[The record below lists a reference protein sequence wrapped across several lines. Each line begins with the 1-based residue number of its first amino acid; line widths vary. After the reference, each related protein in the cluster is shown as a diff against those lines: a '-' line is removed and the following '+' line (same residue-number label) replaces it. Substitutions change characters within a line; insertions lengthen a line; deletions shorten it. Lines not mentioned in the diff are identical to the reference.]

1 MSEFK
6 ELNDEMVEGVSG
18 GAGKTTMGF
27 TYDNKGTV
35 TFHDQTGATL
45 LISAADWKWLLSQY
59 SGETMRD
66 KEAALSTVPVK
77 DVEAILNDHNS
88 PFK

>member
-1 MSEFK
+1 MSEFN
-6 ELNDEMVEGVSG
+6 ELSDEMIGGVSG
-18 GAGKTTMGF
+18 GAGKTSMGF
-27 TYDNKGTV
+27 PYDNNGTV
-35 TFHDQTGATL
+35 TFTDKSGVSIK
-45 LISAADWKWLLSQY
+45 ISAADWKWLLGQY

-66 KEAALSTVPVK
+66 KEAALSTVPTK

>member
-6 ELNDEMVEGVSG
+6 ELSDEMVGSVSG

-27 TYDNKGTV
+27 PFDNKGTV
-35 TFHDQTGATL
+35 TFTDKSGASIQ
-45 LISAADWKWLLSQY
+45 ISAADWKWLLGQY
-59 SGETMRD
+59 AGETMRD
-66 KEAALSTVPVK
+66 KEAALSTVPTK

>member
-1 MSEFK
+1 MSEVNK
-6 ELNDEMVEGVSG
+6 LNDEDLQSVSG

-35 TFHDQTGATL
+35 NFNGL
-45 LISAADWKWLLSQY
+45 KISAADWKWLLSQY
-59 SGETMRD
+59 PGTPRD
-66 KEAALSTVPVK
+66 QEAALASVPVH
-77 DVEAILNDHNS
+77 DVEAMLNDHNS